1 MQEVGEKDQTTT
13 EYDKH
18 YIQILW
24 SLTFSELLLFF
35 FTWLFLCCGNNMNI
49 RPQPLLFYVTL
60 AAIAK
65 L

>member
-1 MQEVGEKDQTTT
+1 MQEVAEKDQTTT

-18 YIQILW
+18 YIQILR
-24 SLTFSELLLFF
+24 SLTFSELLLF

-49 RPQPLLFYVTL
+49 RPQPLLSYVTL